1 MIAFRVPMPTALL
14 RLARTAVFVAAGAG
28 ATVLTARD
36 APLDVPAHHRGG
48 RFQNNYIEFEPKGI
62 VNLLKWRFDA
72 ARAGL
77 PKPQQQETPRVAADL
92 AFLRAN
98 AVAGTAMVP
107 AVTWIG
113 HASTLIQAGGSNIL
127 TDPIFSERAS
137 PFGFVGPKRQLPP
150 GVALADLPYIDAV
163 VVSHNHYDHLDAPS
177 IKALAGQSGGPPLFI
192 VPLGIKAWLADA
204 GIVNAVE
211 LDWWQSARV
220 GAVDIILTPV
230 QHWSGR
236 SLGDRMETLWG
247 GYAIL
252 APAFHV
258 FFAGDTA
265 YSRDFAD
272 IHMRLAAHQGAGR
285 GFDLA
290 LIPIGAYD
298 PRWFM
303 SAQHVDPAE
312 AVQIHRDLFAE
323 RSIGIHW
330 GTFQL
335 TDEPLDEPPQALA
348 RAARKAGLDDDAF
361 AVMAVGAT
369 RRFAPRAP

>member
-1 MIAFRVPMPTALL
+1 MPPALL
-14 RLARTAVFVAAGAG
+14 RLARAALLVAAGTGAAVVMAG
-28 ATVLTARD
+28 D
-36 APLDVPAHHRGG
+36 APLEPSAHHRGG
-48 RFQNNYIEFEPKGI
+48 RFQNNYVEFEPKGI
-62 VNLLKWRFDA
+62 ANLLKWRIDA
-72 ARAGL
+72 ARAGV
-77 PKPQQQETPRVAADL
+77 PKPPQQETPRVAADL
-92 AFLRAN
+92 AFLHAN
-98 AVAGTAMVP
+98 ALAGAAMVP

-113 HASTLIQAGGSNIL
+113 HASTLIQVGGSNVL

-137 PFGFVGPKRQLPP
+137 PLAFVGPKRHLPP
-150 GVALADLPYIDAV
+150 GLALAELPHIDAV
-163 VVSHNHYDHLDAPS
+163 IVSHNHYDHLDAPS
-177 IKALAGQSGGPPLFI
+177 IKALAAQAGGPPLFI
-192 VPLGIKAWLADA
+192 VPLGVKEWLANA

-211 LDWWQSARV
+211 LDWWRTARV
-220 GAVDIILTPV
+220 GAVEIVFTPV

-252 APAFHV
+252 APDFQV

-272 IHMRLAAHQGAGR
+272 IHARLAARQGAGR

-290 LIPIGAYD
+290 LIPIGAYE

-303 SAQHVDPAE
+303 SAQHVDPTE
-312 AVQIHRDLFAE
+312 AVQIHRDLVAE

-335 TDEPLDEPPQALA
+335 TDESLDEPPQALA
-348 RAARKAGLDDDAF
+348 RAAHKAGLADDAF
-361 AVMAVGAT
+361 TVMAVGAT
-369 RRFAPRAP
+369 RRFAPRPP